1 VFSYERGHPDGAV
14 RVHLNFGGEAR
25 AVDPRLA
32 GPVLLS
38 TSGRA
43 ERGSGPLVLG
53 PGEGVVVDVVP

>member
-1 VFSYERGHPDGAV
+1 VFSFERGHPAGVV

-38 TSGRA
+38 TSGAA
-43 ERGSGPLVLG
+43 ERGSGALVLE
-53 PGEGVVVDVVP
+53 PGEGVVVDVVR